1 MGDTPKYGKEVLMIQ
16 AYKVVDQRFIPAV
29 TTEEAF
35 WIHLE
40 SPSPEE
46 ANKILKKY
54 NLPEDFI
61 SDLQDSDENSR
72 LEYED
77 GAMLIILRVPLYYKH
92 RSASVSFATAPL
104 GIIATQDRLITVSFY
119 DSEVLTQYLEGKHR
133 PFDITQQSFLLN
145 INLRT
150 AVYYL
155 KFLKEINR
163 RTTQI
168 ENELHQSMRNKELIR
183 LLRMEKS
190 LVYFNTSLKA
200 NEIILE
206 RLQRSRWLHNDPEA
220 EDMIDDVIIENKQ
233 AIEMA
238 NIYSSILSGMM
249 DAFASIIS
257 NNLNVVMKF
266 LTSITITL
274 ALPTLI
280 ASIYG
285 MNVHLPFQEN
295 SYAFAM
301 VMGFAICMSILLVVV
316 FIRKKYF

>member
-1 MGDTPKYGKEVLMIQ
+1 MIQ
-16 AYKVVDQRFIPAV
+16 YFKVVGQRFVPAI
-29 TTEEAF
+29 TMDEAF
-35 WIHLE
+35 WVHLE
-40 SPSPEE
+40 SPDADQIS
-46 ANKILKKY
+46 ALLKKY
-54 NLPEDFI
+54 DLPEDFI
-61 SDLQDSDENSR
+61 TDLQDADENSR
-72 LEYED
+72 MEYED
-77 GAMLIILRVPLYYKH
+77 EAMLIILRVPLYYRH

-104 GIIATQDRLITVSFY
+104 GIIIVPDKVITVSFY
-119 DSEVLTQYLEGKHR
+119 ENEILTQYLDGKHR
-133 PFDITQQSFLLN
+133 PFKITQQSFLLA
-145 INLRT
+145 INLR
-150 AVYYL
+150 AAIYFL

-163 RTTQI
+163 RTTNI

-190 LVYFNTSLKA
+190 LVFFNTSLKS

-206 RLQRSRWLHNDPEA
+206 RMQRSRWLQNDPDA
-220 EDMIDDVIIENKQ
+220 EDIIEDVIIENKQ

-266 LTSITITL
+266 LTSVTIIL

-285 MNVHLPFQEN
+285 MNVELPMQN
-295 SYAFAM
+295 YPYAFAV
-301 VMGFAICMSILLVVV
+301 VMGLSLLLSILLVLI

>member
-1 MGDTPKYGKEVLMIQ
+1 MVHYFKVANNRFTPALTR
-16 AYKVVDQRFIPAV
+16 D
-29 TTEEAF
+29 EAF

-40 SPSPEE
+40 SPHADEIH
-46 ANKILKKY
+46 ALVKHFD
-54 NLPEDFI
+54 LPDDFI
-61 SDLQDSDENSR
+61 TDLQDADENSR
-72 LEYED
+72 VEYDD
-77 GAMLIILRVPLYYKH
+77 GATLIIIRVPLYYRH
-92 RSASVSFATAPL
+92 RSSSISFTTAPL
-104 GIIATQDRLITVSFY
+104 GIIAVQDKLITISFY
-119 DSEVLTQYLEGKHR
+119 DNEVLTQYLDCKHR
-133 PFDITQQSFLLN
+133 PFNITQQSFLLQ

-150 AVYYL
+150 AIYYL

-163 RTTQI
+163 RTTTI

-183 LLRMEKS
+183 LLTMEKS
-190 LVYFNTSLKA
+190 LVYFSTSLKS

-206 RLQRSRWLHNDPEA
+206 RLQRSRWLNQDPEA
-220 EDMIDDVIIENKQ
+220 EDMIEDAIIENKQ

-238 NIYSSILSGMM
+238 NIHSSILSGMM

-266 LTSITITL
+266 LTSITIVL

-285 MNVHLPFQEN
+285 MNVKLPFQAQ
-295 SYAFAM
+295 SYAFAL
-301 VMGFAICMSILLVVV
+301 VMGISVILSIVMVLI

>member
-1 MGDTPKYGKEVLMIQ
+1 MILY
-16 AYKVVDQRFIPAV
+16 YKVAGQRFVPALNQ
-29 TTEEAF
+29 EESF
-35 WIHLE
+35 WVHLE
-40 SPSPEE
+40 NPDADEV
-46 ANKILKKY
+46 NTVLTRY
-54 NLPEDFI
+54 DLPEDFI
-61 SDLQDSDENSR
+61 TDLQDADENSR
-72 LEYED
+72 MEYDE
-77 GAMLIILRVPLYYKH
+77 GSMLIILRVPLYYRH

-104 GIIATQDRLITVSFY
+104 GIIVADEKVITVSFY
-119 DSEVLTQYLEGKHR
+119 ENEIMTQYLDGKHK
-133 PFDITQQSFLLN
+133 PFNITQQSFILA

-150 AVYYL
+150 AIYYL

-163 RTTQI
+163 RTTNI

-190 LVYFNTSLKA
+190 LVYFNTSLKS

-206 RLQRSRWLHNDPEA
+206 RMQRSRWLQNDPEA
-220 EDMIDDVIIENKQ
+220 EDLIEDVIIENKQ

-238 NIYSSILSGMM
+238 NIHSSILSGMM

-266 LTSITITL
+266 LTSITIIL

-285 MNVHLPFQEN
+285 MNVDLPLQN
-295 SYAFAM
+295 RPYAFLI
-301 VMGFAICMSILLVVV
+301 VMGMSMILSVVLVFV

>member
-1 MGDTPKYGKEVLMIQ
+1 MIQ
-16 AYKVVDQRFIPAV
+16 YFKVVDQRFVPAV
-29 TTEEAF
+29 TLEEAF
-35 WIHLE
+35 WVHLD
-40 SPSPEE
+40 SPDQEE
-46 ANKILKKY
+46 VTSVLVKY
-54 NLPEDFI
+54 ELPEDFI
-61 SDLQDSDENSR
+61 TDLQDADENSR
-72 LEYED
+72 MEYED
-77 GAMLIILRVPLYYKH
+77 EAMLIILRVPIYYKH
-92 RSASVSFATAPL
+92 RAASISFATAPL
-104 GIIATQDRLITVSFY
+104 GIIVIPDRIITVSFY

-133 PFDITQQSFLLN
+133 PFNITQQQFILA

-150 AVYYL
+150 AIYYL

-163 RTTQI
+163 RTTNI

-183 LLRMEKS
+183 LLKMEKS
-190 LVYFNTSLKA
+190 LVYFNTSLKS

-206 RLQRSRWLHNDPEA
+206 RMQRSRWLQNDPEA
-220 EDMIDDVIIENKQ
+220 EDLIEDVIIENKQ

-266 LTSITITL
+266 LTSVTIIL

-285 MNVHLPFQEN
+285 MNVALPLQEQ
-295 SYAFAM
+295 SYAFYV
-301 VMGFAICMSILLVVV
+301 VMGISVLLSISLVLI
-316 FIRKKYF
+316 FIHKKYF

>member
-1 MGDTPKYGKEVLMIQ
+1 MIQ
-16 AYKVVDQRFIPAV
+16 YYKVVEQRFVPAI
-29 TTEEAF
+29 TAEEAF
-35 WIHLE
+35 WLHLE
-40 SPSPEE
+40 SPDAEDVSSL
-46 ANKILKKY
+46 IQKY
-54 NLPEDFI
+54 ELPEDFI
-61 SDLQDSDENSR
+61 TDLQDADENSR
-72 LEYED
+72 LEYDEE
-77 GAMLIILRVPLYYKH
+77 AMLIILRVPLYYRH

-104 GIIATQDRLITVSFY
+104 GIIVIPDKLITVSFY
-119 DSEVLTQYLEGKHR
+119 ENEVLTQYLEGKHR
-133 PFDITQQSFLLN
+133 PFNITQQSFLLS
-145 INLRT
+145 INLR
-150 AVYYL
+150 AAMYFL

-163 RTTQI
+163 RTTNI

-190 LVYFNTSLKA
+190 LVFFNTALKS

-206 RLQRSRWLHNDPEA
+206 RLQRSRWLQNDPDA
-220 EDMIDDVIIENKQ
+220 EDMIEDVIIENKQ

-266 LTSITITL
+266 LTSITIIL

-285 MNVHLPFQEN
+285 MNVDLPMQNNPF
-295 SYAFAM
+295 AFAL
-301 VMGFAICMSILLVVV
+301 VMGFALLLSILLVII

>member
-1 MGDTPKYGKEVLMIQ
+1 MILY
-16 AYKVVDQRFIPAV
+16 YKVAGQRFVPALNQ
-29 TTEEAF
+29 EESF
-35 WIHLE
+35 WVHLE
-40 SPSPEE
+40 NPDADEV
-46 ANKILKKY
+46 NTVLTRY
-54 NLPEDFI
+54 DLPEDFI
-61 SDLQDSDENSR
+61 TDLQDADENSR
-72 LEYED
+72 MEYDE
-77 GAMLIILRVPLYYKH
+77 GSMLIILRVPLYYRH

-104 GIIATQDRLITVSFY
+104 GIIVADEKVITVSFY
-119 DSEVLTQYLEGKHR
+119 ENEIMTQYLDGKHK
-133 PFDITQQSFLLN
+133 PFNITQQSFILA

-150 AVYYL
+150 AIYYL

-163 RTTQI
+163 RTTNI

-190 LVYFNTSLKA
+190 LVYFNTSLKS

-206 RLQRSRWLHNDPEA
+206 RMQRSRWLQNDPEA
-220 EDMIDDVIIENKQ
+220 EDLIEDVIIENKQ

-238 NIYSSILSGMM
+238 NIHSSILSGMM

-266 LTSITITL
+266 LTSITIIL

-285 MNVHLPFQEN
+285 MNVDLPLQN
-295 SYAFAM
+295 RPYAFLI
-301 VMGFAICMSILLVVV
+301 VMGMSMILSIVLVFV

>member
-1 MGDTPKYGKEVLMIQ
+1 MIQ
-16 AYKVVDQRFIPAV
+16 AYKIADQRFV
-29 TTEEAF
+29 TAITPDEAF

-40 SPSPEE
+40 SPSSAEVK
-46 ANKILKKY
+46 KILEKY
-54 NLPEDFI
+54 DLPEDFI
-61 SDLQDSDENSR
+61 TDLQDADENSR

-104 GIIATQDRLITVSFY
+104 GVIVAQDKLITVSFY
-119 DSEVLTQYLEGKHR
+119 DSEILTQYLDGKHR
-133 PFDITQQSFLLN
+133 PFAITQQSFLLN

-150 AVYYL
+150 AIYYL

-190 LVYFNTSLKA
+190 LVYFNTSLKS

-266 LTSITITL
+266 LTSITIIL

-285 MNVHLPFQEN
+285 MNVRLPFQE
-295 SYAFAM
+295 SGFAFAL
-301 VMGFAICMSILLVVV
+301 VMGFAICMSILLVLV

>member
-1 MGDTPKYGKEVLMIQ
+1 MIHTF
-16 AYKVVDQRFIPAV
+16 KVVQQRFVPTVTAV
-29 TTEEAF
+29 EAF

-40 SPSPEE
+40 SPSPDEVD
-46 ANKILKKY
+46 KILKKY
-54 NLPEDFI
+54 DLPEDFI
-61 SDLQDSDENSR
+61 TDLQDADENSR
-72 LEYED
+72 LEYDD
-77 GAMLIILRVPLYYKH
+77 GALFIILRVPLYYRH

-104 GIIATQDRLITVSFY
+104 GIIAIQGKLITVSFY
-119 DSEVLTQYLEGKHR
+119 DQEILTQYLDGKHR
-133 PFDITQQSFLLN
+133 SFDITQQSFLLN

-150 AVYYL
+150 AIYFL

-206 RLQRSRWLHNDPEA
+206 RLQRSRWLHKDPEA

-266 LTSITITL
+266 LTSITIIL

-285 MNVHLPFQEN
+285 MNVHLPFQE
-295 SYAFAM
+295 SGYAFAL
-301 VMGFAICMSILLVVV
+301 VMGLSLCLSILLVLV